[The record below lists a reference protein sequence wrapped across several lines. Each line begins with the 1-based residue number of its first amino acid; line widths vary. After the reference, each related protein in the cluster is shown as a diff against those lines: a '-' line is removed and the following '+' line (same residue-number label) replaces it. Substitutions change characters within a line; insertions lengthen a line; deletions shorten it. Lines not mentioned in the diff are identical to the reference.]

1 MSINVVIGAG
11 FGDEGKGLMTD
22 YFASQ
27 AKNNYGS
34 GLVVR
39 FNGGSQAAHTV
50 VTPEGKRHVF
60 GHFGSGTLVGLP
72 TYLSSFFAVHPILF
86 REELAKLKVLG
97 LTPKV
102 YVDKECIVTTPF
114 DMLINQIAETVR
126 GENRHGSV
134 GFGVNETVTRSE
146 NFLKITVA
154 DLLPGREK
162 MLALKLETIEDLYVS
177 YRLEELGIKE
187 VPPYFAKT
195 LSLNSANIV
204 SHYLAD
210 AKAMMG
216 VIEIADSSMLHNFES
231 VIFEG
236 AQGLLLDQNHKYFP
250 YVTHSN
256 TGVKNVRKILESA
269 NLSHKPITVTYV
281 TRCYATRHGA
291 GPFPHETDSPPFAK
305 IEDLTNVPNIYQGA
319 LRFGLL
325 DLDILAESI
334 HADLAWI
341 RDLNCVTKIAI
352 TCLDQVDEDKI
363 KFILGEE
370 EVESTTEEFITV
382 ALPKGGYLSYGPTR
396 STIKHV
402 VNYNGIRDIG

>member
-1 MSINVVIGAG
+1 MNINVVIGAG

-134 GFGVNETVTRSE
+134 GFGVNETVDSRWSW
-146 NFLKITVA
+146 LC
-154 DLLPGREK
+154 R
-162 MLALKLETIEDLYVS
+162 LYRCS
-177 YRLEELGIKE
+177 DI
-187 VPPYFAKT
+187 
-195 LSLNSANIV
+195 
-204 SHYLAD
+204 
-210 AKAMMG
+210 
-216 VIEIADSSMLHNFES
+216 
-231 VIFEG
+231 
-236 AQGLLLDQNHKYFP
+236 
-250 YVTHSN
+250 
-256 TGVKNVRKILESA
+256 RKR
-269 NLSHKPITVTYV
+269 V
-281 TRCYATRHGA
+281 
-291 GPFPHETDSPPFAK
+291 
-305 IEDLTNVPNIYQGA
+305 
-319 LRFGLL
+319 
-325 DLDILAESI
+325 
-334 HADLAWI
+334 
-341 RDLNCVTKIAI
+341 
-352 TCLDQVDEDKI
+352 
-363 KFILGEE
+363 
-370 EVESTTEEFITV
+370 
-382 ALPKGGYLSYGPTR
+382 
-396 STIKHV
+396 
-402 VNYNGIRDIG
+402 